1 MKHLRKL
8 LLLSKTLNK
17 KKLKILGLN
26 TLTLLL
32 NKPRDN
38 KNFKKRWLMIPWNQ
52 NINLMLL
59 NVPIKICIIFPINS
73 MLWTE
78 CVISGKITIENLINY
93 LNLLVK
99 PVMKVIVVIVVTNI
113 SEAFSKANFSNVKI
127 NVSKLFPKLMLSL
140 LIQLLNPEILLPWDQ
155 LLKKKLRKIF
165 K

>member
-1 MKHLRKL
+1 MMKKLKLRKILKKRLEELKMKHLRKL

-73 MLWTE
+73 ML
-78 CVISGKITIENLINY
+78 
-93 LNLLVK
+93 
-99 PVMKVIVVIVVTNI
+99 
-113 SEAFSKANFSNVKI
+113 
-127 NVSKLFPKLMLSL
+127 
-140 LIQLLNPEILLPWDQ
+140 
-155 LLKKKLRKIF
+155 
-165 K
+165 